1 MAGHFYFANGGEMMR
16 RMVCTAAAALLLSGC
31 LLEGA
36 APVNRNDKPYGAHW
50 VKEGVTKQ
58 EWLADWVQCGGA
70 ANGNYDYEIQKGQ
83 SHKEFVERLN
93 AHSDQVDACMK
104 GKGYVHL
111 NQCDARCF

>member
-1 MAGHFYFANGGEMMR
+1 MKR
-16 RMVCTAAAALLLSGC
+16 RIFCTVAAALLLSGC

-36 APVNRNDKPYGAHW
+36 APLRNLKPYGAQW
-50 VKEGVTKQ
+50 VKEGVTK
-58 EWLADWVQCGGA
+58 EKWLADWVQCGGGGD
-70 ANGNYDYEIQKGQ
+70 GNYGYEGKGQ

-111 NQCDARCF
+111 NQCDARCL